1 MGQMERKRVRVKKLK
16 KRMGGSDRVDN
27 EVEDNEE

>member
-1 MGQMERKRVRVKKLK
+1 MERKRVRVKKLK